1 VAAREEEGGAM
12 REEHVL
18 EAILEAPAEQPGDE
32 FFPQVAGALIGAAA
46 ADALGWITEFV
57 RGPDHLRKLYG
68 TDRVDQYR
76 AWQKRSGGRFNTYL
90 DRINP
95 GEYSDD
101 TQLTLAVARSLLPD
115 GSIDLEHFSKMEM
128 PLWLDYARGA
138 GATITA
144 AARAIGRK
152 TARWNANFF
161 SYRQGG
167 RELSY
172 QDSGAN
178 GAAMRVGPIALA
190 NIRDPDQTSLGVWQT
205 SIVTHGHPRAIL
217 GALVHAEAL
226 RLCAA
231 ERTALRREELLG
243 AIRAYVENVS
253 IPEDRGITE
262 WLRRWDEGEQQR
274 SFEPLWAETT
284 QEVLAA
290 LGWIAEAHSSED
302 IPRILDAL
310 GCFRPET
317 KGSGTGTALAGLLI
331 FSILGHDF
339 SEAVV
344 TAINQLGTDTDTIGG
359 FVGGLC
365 GAWHGYENVPPEWAS
380 ELQDYDYLVRVATE
394 LARVSARAG
403 VGGQALLPKPGTGAK
418 PLPNLLDRLRERSV
432 AKGERIY
439 HPLFGTGW
447 VEFVEEQAL
456 RRRDGAEAIFAYVR
470 FDIGQTCKFRFI
482 RIPKKRRT
490 TAPRRGAQETAKRGK
505 REDQLSFG
513 GKGGERANKDD
524 PRHLLSSR
532 EMELL
537 KEVASGRTTRELAAT
552 LGISSASVVAHLRRI
567 FEKLGVHHP
576 GEALTEARRRGLL

>member
-1 VAAREEEGGAM
+1 VAAGADEGGAM
-12 REEHVL
+12 RNEHVL
-18 EAILEAPAEQPGDE
+18 EDFLEAPLERPGDE

-90 DRINP
+90 DRINS

-101 TQLTLAVARSLLPD
+101 TQLTLAVARSILPD
-115 GSIDLEHFSKMEM
+115 GSIDMEHFSKMEM

-144 AARAIGRK
+144 GAKAIARK
-152 TARWNANFF
+152 SARWNSNFF
-161 SYRQGG
+161 MYRQKG

-172 QDSGAN
+172 RHSGAN

-190 NIRDPDQTSLGVWQT
+190 NIRDPEMTAVGVWQT

-217 GALVHAEAL
+217 GALIHAEAL

-231 ERTALRREELLG
+231 ERMALRREELLG
-243 AIRAYVENVS
+243 AVRAYVENVS
-253 IPEDRGITE
+253 VPRVGGIGK
-262 WLRRWDEGEQQR
+262 WLDHWDEGGQHPP
-274 SFEPLWAETT
+274 FAALWEETKE
-284 QEVLAA
+284 EVIAA
-290 LGWIAEAHSSED
+290 LGWLTEAQSRED
-302 IPRILDAL
+302 IPRVLDAL
-310 GCFRPET
+310 GCFTPET

-331 FSILGHDF
+331 FSILGHEF

-344 TAINQLGTDTDTIGG
+344 TAINQLGADTDTIGG

-394 LARVSARAG
+394 LGRVSARAG
-403 VGGQALLPKPGTGAK
+403 MGGRALLPKQGKGAER
-418 PLPNLLDRLRERSV
+418 LPNLLDRLRERSV

-456 RRRDGAEAIFAYVR
+456 RRRDGAEAIFAHVR

-482 RIPKKRRT
+482 RMPKKRKT
-490 TAPRRGAQETAKRGK
+490 TRRERPQAAREQKKRD
-505 REDQLSFG
+505 DQLRLGSTEE
-513 GKGGERANKDD
+513 KTRDRDD
-524 PRHLLSSR
+524 PRSLLSPR
-532 EMELL
+532 EVEILR
-537 KEVASGRTTRELAAT
+537 EVAAGKTTRDLAAQ
-552 LGISSASVVAHLRRI
+552 LGVSSAEVVAHIRRI
-567 FEKLGVHHP
+567 LEKLDSP
-576 GEALTEARRRGLL
+576 SPRDALAEAERRRLL